1 MNESGRNPVLPPD
14 ICIADG
20 EAHVFGEKLYV
31 YGSRDM
37 TDKTYCSE
45 QYNVVSTEN
54 MEHWTVHEKSFDGN
68 DVPWIREKG
77 GKQYPVTDMDLK
89 NPTPMF
95 RHMISTMPA
104 LIRFLIKISGKKNLN
119 MGKLMLNK
127 QYLFA
132 PDCIEKNG
140 RYYLYF
146 CMADNSEGAAVSDS
160 PEGPF
165 EKPVQMPC
173 GGIDPAIFIDDD
185 GKAYYY
191 WGQFRACGVQLN
203 EDMVSFEEERVVHNI
218 VTEEE
223 HGFHEGSSMRKRNGI
238 YYYIYPCVY
247 RDKKP
252 TCLAYATSENPLGPF
267 TYRGII
273 IDNAKCDPKAWN
285 IHGSIQEYQGQWYVF
300 YHRASGNCEYY
311 RRLCVEKIHF
321 NEDGS
326 IDEVR
331 MTSTGAG
338 KPFEIG
344 EKIAAWRACEV
355 ENGAYVKGTDLVM
368 CDGSSAVFRY
378 ISLRKTPRKI
388 VSDGTGDGEITVLID
403 DRRIEEVTEGT
414 YELKV
419 ICKGEAV
426 LRSITVQ

>member
-1 MNESGRNPVLPPD
+1 MWNKGRNPVLPPD

-20 EAHVFGEKLYV
+20 EAHVFGNKLYV

-37 TDKTYCSE
+37 NDKTYCSE
-45 QYNVVSTEN
+45 QYNVVSTDD

-68 DVPWIREKG
+68 DVPWIKDKKRKH
-77 GKQYPVTDMDLK
+77 YPVTDMDLK

-95 RHMISTMPA
+95 KHMISTMPGV
-104 LIRFLIKISGKKNLN
+104 IRFLIKISGKKNLN
-119 MGKLMLNK
+119 MGKLMPNQ

-146 CMADNSEGAAVSDS
+146 CMADNSEGVAISNR

-165 EKPVQMPC
+165 KQPHRMRC

-203 EDMVSFEEERVVHNI
+203 ENMASFDEKKVVHHI

-238 YYYIYPCVY
+238 YYYVYPCVY
-247 RDKKP
+247 RDRKP
-252 TCLAYATSENPLGPF
+252 TCLAYATSKSPLGPF
-267 TYRGII
+267 TYGGII
-273 IDNAKCDPKAWN
+273 IDNSKCDPKSWN

-300 YHRASGNCEYY
+300 YHRSSGNSEYH

-326 IDEVR
+326 INEVK

-344 EKIAAWRACEV
+344 EPIEGWRACEV
-355 ENGAYVKGTDLVM
+355 EGGAYIKDTDLILS
-368 CDGSSAVFRY
+368 DGSSAVFRY
-378 ISLRKTPRKI
+378 VSLSHTPGKVI
-388 VSDGTGDGEITVLID
+388 LDFAGNGKLSVLADGKDITEAQPGTYEITV
-403 DRRIEEVTEGT
+403 V
-414 YELKV
+414 
-419 ICKGEAV
+419 CKGDAV
-426 LRSITVQ
+426 LRSIVIE